1 MLPSER
7 VVAVGYPHRDF
18 PDIFQISGQ
27 LGMGVCD
34 APRVDKCTPRAQGR
48 MAGNAMALPSIGTLL
63 FALRLYACLK

>member
-7 VVAVGYPHRDF
+7 VLAVGYPHNDF
-18 PDIFQISGQ
+18 SDMFQISGQ
-27 LGMGVCD
+27 LGD